1 MSQKV
6 RKVKLRIDCRI
17 ISPNGYHEVGLVDYA
32 DDEEANTPTI
42 FVGAYL
48 RTPEDREWFK
58 KTIKSL
64 TSDQKV
70 TED

>member
-1 MSQKV
+1 M
-6 RKVKLRIDCRI
+6 KLRIDCRI
-17 ISPNGYHEVGLVDYA
+17 FSPGCYHEVGLVDYA
-32 DDEEANTPTI
+32 EDEEANTPTI

-48 RTPEDREWFK
+48 RTSEDREWFK

-70 TED
+70 AEG